1 MQAKNSKPNNSG
13 KGQQAQQAQAQAPT
27 SASPLKVYASP
38 TSPINLVSIMGQ
50 VQAQAQAQ
58 QAQAQQAQAQAPLK
72 GLFYQQ
78 APNNLN
84 IAQSTQFISLV
95 TLCNIAQQY
104 GFGRGFAVI
113 LTGHNGGKQAPYSA
127 HFTIFLSNGTT
138 KKYCHVSAKNALLAL
153 INGKPLPPCPI
164 ATLQALAPNFK
175 PLALNLYGQYTWAL
189 GKQWHKVWQAQA
201 QQAQVQALANK

>member
-1 MQAKNSKPNNSG
+1 MQAKNK
-13 KGQQAQQAQAQAPT
+13 QAQQVKQVKQAPT

-38 TSPINLVSIMGQ
+38 TSPINLVNIMGQ
-50 VQAQAQAQ
+50 VQA

-84 IAQSTQFISLV
+84 IAQNLNFISLV
-95 TLCNIAQQY
+95 NLCNIAQQY

-113 LTGHNGGKQAPYSA
+113 LTGHNGGKQAPFSA

-138 KKYCHVSAKNALLAL
+138 KKYCHISAKNALIAL
-153 INGKPLPPCPI
+153 ITGKPLPPCPI
-164 ATLQALAPNFK
+164 AQLQALAPNFK
-175 PLALNLYGQYTWAL
+175 PLAPNLYGQFTWAL
-189 GKQWHKVWQAQA
+189 GKQWLNVWQAQA
-201 QQAQVQALANK
+201 QQAQAQALANK